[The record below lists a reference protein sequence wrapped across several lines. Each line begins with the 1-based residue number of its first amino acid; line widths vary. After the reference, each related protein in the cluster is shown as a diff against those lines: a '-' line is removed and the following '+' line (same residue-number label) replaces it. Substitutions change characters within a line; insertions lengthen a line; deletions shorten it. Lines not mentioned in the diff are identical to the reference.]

1 MEAKPQP
8 KPRRY
13 KEQRIIGG
21 YLHNVITERNKIVED
36 LGLVKKD
43 QPLEEQKSQIANGDV
58 DNSGILEEQ
67 NSTIGLQLIAK
78 EDIKKSGVR
87 STKKDKLIEIPNE
100 NEAINGTEQP
110 QISENVSTEQP
121 IVSTEQSPI
130 AENVPTEQPPIVP
143 AEQPPIEHKPLNIK
157 LTSIPVAELVPVE
170 PDKNVP
176 VSEPVPQLPKLQI
189 NVPSK
194 KKEPKYIPTQFKD
207 VNNMPIPG
215 VPTRTITTSDSYQ
228 SINKVV
234 GPNLQKA
241 VEDNIVQ
248 QPKTNKDKSKP
259 KERRRME
266 DGLEAELLDER
277 KFEEWIKKQKFR
289 ENLEKAARF
298 AEETKQ
304 QFEEKIPELS
314 NKIEGITGEVK
325 GVENRLGAVDKSVG
339 DLCTGVD
346 CIKDDVKK
354 YKDEVAKYQDN
365 ISKYQDSQA
374 ALEKL
379 VQQRFEEL
387 GNKVEGL
394 ERVTLTCENCGE
406 DVISPLSSY
415 CPNCGAPIHSWSD
428 PDGQPVKGWVPY
440 WKKLGREV
448 P

>member
-1 MEAKPQP
+1 MAKA
-8 KPRRY
+8 RRGRY
-13 KEQRIIGG
+13 KEIRIIGG
-21 YLHNVITERNKIVED
+21 TGHNVIVEDGKIIED
-36 LGLVKKD
+36 LGPVKKNLTPEEQGVPMNDDYDGIIKTPSLVK
-43 QPLEEQKSQIANGDV
+43 LEETVKVQ
-58 DNSGILEEQ
+58 
-67 NSTIGLQLIAK
+67 
-78 EDIKKSGVR
+78 
-87 STKKDKLIEIPNE
+87 E
-100 NEAINGTEQP
+100 NI
-110 QISENVSTEQP
+110 STEQ
-121 IVSTEQSPI
+121 PI
-130 AENVPTEQPPIVP
+130 AENVPTEQSPITENVSTEQP
-143 AEQPPIEHKPLNIK
+143 SIAENIITEQPPIVATEQPSIERKPLNIK
-157 LTSIPVAELVPVE
+157 LTSIPIAEVE
-170 PDKNVP
+170 PEPNVP
-176 VSEPVPQLPKLQI
+176 VAEPVPQLPKIQI
-189 NVPSK
+189 NVPPK

-207 VNNMPIPG
+207 VNNMPIPDT
-215 VPTRTITTSDSYQ
+215 PTRTITTSNSYQ
-228 SINKVV
+228 SMNKVV
-234 GPNLQKA
+234 GPNLQQA

-248 QPKTNKDKSKP
+248 QPKTTIYKPKP

-314 NKIEGITGEVK
+314 EKIEGITGEVK
-325 GVENRLGAVDKSVG
+325 SVENRIGTVDKSVG
-339 DLCTGVD
+339 ELCTGINCV
-346 CIKDDVKK
+346 KDDVKK
-354 YKDEVAKYQDN
+354 YQDTVINYQDNVAKYQDN
-365 ISKYQDSQA
+365 VSKYQDSQV

-379 VQQRFEEL
+379 VQQRFQEL
-387 GNKVEGL
+387 GEKVEGL